1 MRVHP
6 TVLAPKVSKWH
17 VPVAFGVLVFLLG
30 LNLFRGPSKPAVA
43 VQAPIEKRL
52 EVLVAKE
59 FIEAGQ
65 PFEKA
70 AIVFEQ
76 RPVTT
81 LPADVVTTMD
91 VLKQKVAAG
100 PIPAGYPLAKSL
112 IADAV
117 PVVQTSGKQDAGAI
131 SEDPIDTI
139 LKEIESE
146 TVAVQVTFDNSAPSR
161 GARIAVMANRR
172 GVGDGNPL
180 IVVEDC
186 WVSKSTDK
194 VATLRVDSSR
204 ALILTTAMS
213 SAVLSY
219 IEIPKEGASPF
230 LNQGIK
236 SVPEL
241 QDALGIQA
249 KRRQMEELRTKAKA
263 GKMRNLAWVPGTGM
277 RYGID
282 DTGEIM
288 ILDQNGEPIE
298 LKLPDSF
305 RNP

>member
-17 VPVAFGVLVFLLG
+17 LPVAFGVLIFLLG
-30 LNLFRGPSKPAVA
+30 LNLFRGPSRAAVA
-43 VQAPIEKRL
+43 VQAPVEKRL

-59 FIEAGQ
+59 FIDAGQ

-81 LPADVVTTMD
+81 LPADVVTSMD

-117 PVVQTSGKQDAGAI
+117 PVVQTVGKENLAVEG
-131 SEDPIDTI
+131 EDPIESI
-139 LKEIESE
+139 LKEIEAE
-146 TVAVQVTFDNSAPSR
+146 TVAVQVNFENVGPPR
-161 GARIAVMANRR
+161 GTRIAVMANRR
-172 GVGDGNPL
+172 GSGDGNPL

-186 WVSKSTDK
+186 WVAKTADRVS
-194 VATLRVDSSR
+194 TLRVDSSR

-213 SAVLSY
+213 AAELSY
-219 IEIPKEGASPF
+219 IEIPREGGSPF
-230 LNQGIK
+230 LNQGIRT
-236 SVPEL
+236 VAEL
-241 QDALGIQA
+241 QDALGIRA
-249 KRRQMEELRTKAKA
+249 KQRQMDEIRSKAKA
-263 GKMRNLAWVPGTGM
+263 GKMRNLAWIPGTGM

-282 DTGEIM
+282 DSGEIM
-288 ILDQNGEPIE
+288 VLDQNGEPIE